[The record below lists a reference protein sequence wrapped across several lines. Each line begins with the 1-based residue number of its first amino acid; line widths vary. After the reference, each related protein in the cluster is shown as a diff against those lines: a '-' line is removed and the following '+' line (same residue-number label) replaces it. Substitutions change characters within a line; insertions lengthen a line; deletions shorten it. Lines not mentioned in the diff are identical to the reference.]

1 MEVLD
6 SSASESTN
14 SYSNDSNSTMVSE
27 FEPIDQSFIEE
38 AKETQ
43 MLPKQMLLRV
53 FDLSKDISY
62 VKILSIRT

>member
-6 SSASESTN
+6 SSASESSN

-27 FEPIDQSFIEE
+27 FEPIDLSFIEE